1 MDTNVNYFYLE
12 MSPLQLD
19 RHKPNDGAGRIVVDL
34 FSQNKKVIYLE
45 VSHLQPDRHQPNGA
59 DRIVLD
65 LFSVLSEEKGDI
77 HGTGP
82 LATG

>member
-1 MDTNVNYFYLE
+1 MIFLE
-12 MSPLQLD
+12 VSHLQLD
-19 RHKPNDGAGRIVVDL
+19 RHKPNGA
-34 FSQNKKVIYLE
+34 E
-45 VSHLQPDRHQPNGA
+45 
-59 DRIVLD
+59 RIVLD